1 LFELGFVKLLVI
13 AVVALVVVG
22 PERLPTVARN
32 VGKWMAKMRRYVD
45 DVKADFNRQGELAE
59 LRKFK
64 EEVTSAA
71 TSFKDEMQSNMSE
84 ATAGIQSMNQAIT
97 NTIAGDPSPDTSS
110 DSALTDWDQVWALRR
125 TREKIKERRKDR
137 IKELGLSRSKY
148 RR

>member
-1 LFELGFVKLLVI
+1 MFELGFVKLLVI
-13 AVVALVVVG
+13 AVVALLVVG

-45 DVKADFNRQGELAE
+45 DVKADFNRQAELAE

-64 EEVTSAA
+64 DEVTSVA
-71 TSFKDEMQSNMSE
+71 TSFKDELQSNVSE
-84 ATAGIQSMNQAIT
+84 ATASMDALNQSIT
-97 NTIAGDPSPDTSS
+97 NTIAGDRGLETVA
-110 DSALTDWDQVWALRR
+110 DSATTDWDKVWAVRR

-137 IKELGLSRSKY
+137 VKELGLSRSKY